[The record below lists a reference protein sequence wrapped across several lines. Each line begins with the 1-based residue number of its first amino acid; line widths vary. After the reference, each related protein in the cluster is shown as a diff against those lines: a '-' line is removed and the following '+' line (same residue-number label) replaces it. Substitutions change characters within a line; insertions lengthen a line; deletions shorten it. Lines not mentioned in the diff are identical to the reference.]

1 MNSELYKLLMTYK
14 GLDDDFIYKAY
25 EILMGDEDGL
35 EPYIKDFE
43 VVNEDDNSLASYN
56 SYSKK
61 IAINTDGILNAKS
74 NIKNKKLLALRA
86 LRYEIEKA
94 KNIKRVH
101 EGIDDIETVLVRY
114 GNVDYARTNGLYPI
128 TSFDQL
134 DPTLMA
140 FRRYENYHLNPS
152 ERIAD
157 IKSWKYLVNLLK
169 NQRRT
174 DDLLAV
180 RSNLYYAYVQGYKNN
195 GWYLNPPTYE
205 YLLGMRMMDE
215 YYSLKKRVEAKQYVF
230 DTRLLLGLPL
240 IDGSEHDKKI
250 LEKVKLQKRKQSK

>member
-1 MNSELYKLLMTYK
+1 MNSELYKLLMSYD
-14 GLDDDFIYKAY
+14 GLDDEFIYKAY
-25 EILMGDEDGL
+25 AILMADEDGL
-35 EPYIKDFE
+35 EPYVKDFE
-43 VVNEDDNSLASYN
+43 VVNENDNTLASYN

-61 IAINTDGILNAKS
+61 IAINTEGILHARDD
-74 NIKNKKLLALRA
+74 IANKKILALKA
-86 LRYEIEKA
+86 LRHEIEKA

-114 GNVDYARTNGLYPI
+114 GNVDYARTNGLYPEQI
-128 TSFDQL
+128 

-140 FRRYENYHLNPS
+140 FRRYENFHLNPA

-157 IKSWKYLVNLLK
+157 IRSWRYLVNLLK
-169 NQRRT
+169 NQRT
-174 DDLLAV
+174 SKDLLDAR
-180 RSNLYYAYVQGYKNN
+180 RSLYYAYVQGYRNN

-230 DTRLLLGLPL
+230 NTRLLLGLPL